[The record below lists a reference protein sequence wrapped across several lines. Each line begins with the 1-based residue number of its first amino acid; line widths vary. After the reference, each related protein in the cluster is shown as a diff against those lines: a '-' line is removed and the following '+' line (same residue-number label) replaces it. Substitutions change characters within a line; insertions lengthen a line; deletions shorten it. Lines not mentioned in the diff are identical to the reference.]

1 MLPHLITATTTLVVM
16 VGSPIA
22 QAKSPGNFNRWF
34 AERGLDLT
42 MLPIDL
48 QHTALPAFIA
58 TLRGWQNLRGCV
70 VTVPYKQAVVGLLD
84 QVTERAALLGAV
96 NVIRREADGRLL
108 GDNVDG
114 AGFIGASRAHGFEPA
129 GARALVLGAGGVGSA
144 ICHALCAAGLRSLVL
159 TDPDSTRAAAL
170 ARLLRQAF
178 PSVEIGHEFTALADF
193 NLVANASPVGMDGS
207 GELPLPVQMLAT
219 LQPGTLVADVVT
231 SPPITAFLEQ
241 ARAAGAIVQAGAEIA
256 RAQMGDLGHFMGV
269 MPLDV

>member
-114 AGFIGASRAHGFEPA
+114 AGFIGARRAHGFEPA
-129 GARALVLGAGGVGSA
+129 GARARATR
-144 ICHALCAAGLRSLVL
+144 CARRGFVRWC
-159 TDPDSTRAAAL
+159 
-170 ARLLRQAF
+170 
-178 PSVEIGHEFTALADF
+178 
-193 NLVANASPVGMDGS
+193 
-207 GELPLPVQMLAT
+207 
-219 LQPGTLVADVVT
+219 
-231 SPPITAFLEQ
+231 
-241 ARAAGAIVQAGAEIA
+241 
-256 RAQMGDLGHFMGV
+256 
-269 MPLDV
+269 